1 MEFQDFYKKFKIEAY
16 DSSLELRKNETIE
29 ERIVATW
36 MIYQTIETNKKLIW
50 ATWSLA
56 IATIILSGLT
66 IYFQY
71 FRN

>member
-1 MEFQDFYKKFKIEAY
+1 MKFQDFYKKFKIEAY
-16 DSSLELRKNETIE
+16 GTSLEEQKNETIE

-56 IATIILSGLT
+56 IATIVLSVLI
-66 IYFQY
+66 IYLQY
-71 FRN
+71 LRN